1 MKFAACTICLAVLA
15 LPLFAGNPPES
26 KSTPA
31 FDMMKSL
38 EGSWEGDGP
47 DGKTVHIAYKV
58 VSAGSAVME
67 TIDHS
72 EMEAAMVTVYHLD
85 KDRLMMTHY
94 CSAGNQPRMRLTKS
108 TPTSLEFAMFDISN
122 LASKNDLYMRKV
134 AITWTDKDHILEEWT
149 AHAKGKDTPPHV
161 FKLERKK

>member
-1 MKFAACTICLAVLA
+1 MFSFPGQGSGILPVPHHVRSYAMKFAACTICLAVLA

-47 DGKTVHIAYKV
+47 DGKTVHISYKV

-85 KDRLMMTHY
+85 KDKLMMTHY
-94 CSAGNQPRMRLTKS
+94 CSAGQS
-108 TPTSLEFAMFDISN
+108 TENAIDKKH
-122 LASKNDLYMRKV
+122 ADV
-134 AITWTDKDHILEEWT
+134 AGVL
-149 AHAKGKDTPPHV
+149 HV
-161 FKLERKK
+161 